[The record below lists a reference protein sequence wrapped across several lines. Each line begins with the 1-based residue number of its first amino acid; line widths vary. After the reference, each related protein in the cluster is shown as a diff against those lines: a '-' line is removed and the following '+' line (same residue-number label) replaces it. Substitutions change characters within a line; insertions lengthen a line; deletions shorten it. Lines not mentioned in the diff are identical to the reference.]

1 MQETGYDFNA
11 YVGRTVIGSDGD
23 KIGSVDDVYLD
34 ESTGQPGWVSV
45 TTGWFGLRRSY
56 VPLSEAEWQGEDLV
70 VPYTKQQLKDAP
82 NYEPEGA
89 LSADDERSLYGHYQL
104 DYDWDDRTRAD
115 AGTTS
120 SDDAMTVSEE
130 ELRVATH
137 EREAGRA
144 RLRKYV
150 DVERAET
157 NVAVAHDE
165 VHIEREPIHAGNV
178 DDAYSG
184 PEISES
190 EYEVVLTEEVVEAD
204 VETVPKERVRLE
216 TDRVVEE
223 ETVGADLRK
232 EARRAREGGHDSAQP
247 RQAVNVGTS
256 SARARATD
264 DGFAVNVIHLA
275 HAEARARFGGF
286 DAPAIFAGAVA
297 AIGTA
302 VLFGAAGAQVA
313 YAPPTTE
320 AAR

>member
-1 MQETGYDFNA
+1 MQDTGYDFNA

-104 DYDWDDRTRAD
+104 DYDSDDRTRAD
-115 AGTTS
+115 AGTTATH
-120 SDDAMTVSEE
+120 DDAMTVSEE

-137 EREAGRA
+137 QREAGRA

-178 DDAYSG
+178 DEAYSG
-184 PEISES
+184 AEISES
-190 EYEVVLTEEVVEAD
+190 EHEVVLTEEVVEAD

-216 TDRVVEE
+216 TERVVEE

-232 EARRAREGGHDSAQP
+232 ERVELERD
-247 RQAVNVGTS
+247 GTTRPS
-256 SARARATD
+256 PDR
-264 DGFAVNVIHLA
+264 
-275 HAEARARFGGF
+275 
-286 DAPAIFAGAVA
+286 P
-297 AIGTA
+297 
-302 VLFGAAGAQVA
+302 
-313 YAPPTTE
+313 
-320 AAR
+320 